1 MAENIREI
9 ALDSLIEIMEHGQ
22 MCHVVTGETLKKYQY
37 LDKKDRA
44 FYSRLV
50 QGTIENAIYID
61 YVIDT
66 FSKTKVVK
74 MKPFIRSLLRMSVY
88 QIKYMDNVPDSAA
101 CNESVKLAIK
111 RGFKGLRGFVNGVLR
126 NISRQIESVKL
137 PDKEKD
143 LSLYLSVKYS
153 MPQWIVQMWLDEYGE
168 NDTTFMLESFLTRH
182 NITIRSLVGKGKE
195 ADLVKNL
202 KEDGASVEPANY
214 LKEAFILTKFDHIS
228 SLKAFKEGKI
238 YVQDESS
245 MLVAHAAGIK
255 KDDYI
260 IDVCAAPGGKCL
272 HAAMLLDN
280 TGFVDARDLTLDKV
294 EKINENIKRCGYD
307 NIKAKVWDALK
318 KDEDIVGK
326 GDIVLA
332 DLPCSGL
339 GVIGQKADI
348 KYKTSREDIRELAT
362 IQRNILSVVKEYVKP
377 GGVLIYSTCT
387 VNEEENLNNALWL
400 NDDENFSLESLDEF
414 IPDSLHNEDTKKG
427 YLKLIPGKYDCDGF
441 FIARFRRKG

>member
-137 PDKEKD
+137 PDRER
-143 LSLYLSVKYS
+143 
-153 MPQWIVQMWLDEYGE
+153 
-168 NDTTFMLESFLTRH
+168 F
-182 NITIRSLVGKGKE
+182 ITVPVR
-195 ADLVKNL
+195 
-202 KEDGASVEPANY
+202 
-214 LKEAFILTKFDHIS
+214 
-228 SLKAFKEGKI
+228 KI
-238 YVQDESS
+238 FYATVDCSD
-245 MLVAHAAGIK
+245 VA
-255 KDDYI
+255 
-260 IDVCAAPGGKCL
+260 
-272 HAAMLLDN
+272 
-280 TGFVDARDLTLDKV
+280 
-294 EKINENIKRCGYD
+294 
-307 NIKAKVWDALK
+307 
-318 KDEDIVGK
+318 
-326 GDIVLA
+326 
-332 DLPCSGL
+332 
-339 GVIGQKADI
+339 
-348 KYKTSREDIRELAT
+348 
-362 IQRNILSVVKEYVKP
+362 
-377 GGVLIYSTCT
+377 
-387 VNEEENLNNALWL
+387 
-400 NDDENFSLESLDEF
+400 
-414 IPDSLHNEDTKKG
+414 
-427 YLKLIPGKYDCDGF
+427 
-441 FIARFRRKG
+441 